1 MKKVIR
7 STNDLLLAILMAG
20 VSIFLLSSDKIIT
33 GVENGL
39 GGFWAQASSYIT
51 LLAGILLGLSVLQL
65 IYAINF
71 KGVGEHTGLHI
82 PISKEIVIT
91 AVALVLYALLL
102 PVLTLPSGRA
112 LRDRCSASR
121 F

>member
-39 GGFWAQASSYIT
+39 GGFWAAGSSYIT
-51 LLAGILLGLSVLQL
+51 LLAGTCWAFRPSVDLCHQLQ
-65 IYAINF
+65 
-71 KGVGEHTGLHI
+71 G
-82 PISKEIVIT
+82 
-91 AVALVLYALLL
+91 
-102 PVLTLPSGRA
+102 
-112 LRDRCSASR
+112 CW
-121 F
+121 

>member
-71 KGVGEHTGLHI
+71 KGVGEHTGLHH
-82 PISKEIVIT
+82 SH
-91 AVALVLYALLL
+91 
-102 PVLTLPSGRA
+102 
-112 LRDRCSASR
+112 

>member
-65 IYAINF
+65 IYASTSR
-71 KGVGEHTGLHI
+71 VLVSI
-82 PISKEIVIT
+82 PGCT
-91 AVALVLYALLL
+91 FPFLRRLLL
-102 PVLTLPSGRA
+102 PPWHWYCTP
-112 LRDRCSASR
+112 CCCR

>member
-39 GGFWAQASSYIT
+39 GGVWAQASS
-51 LLAGILLGLSVLQL
+51 S
-65 IYAINF
+65 
-71 KGVGEHTGLHI
+71 
-82 PISKEIVIT
+82 PCW
-91 AVALVLYALLL
+91 
-102 PVLTLPSGRA
+102 PVSCWAFPSF
-112 LRDRCSASR
+112 S
-121 F
+121 